1 MPKMKTH
8 KGSAKRFRRTG
19 TGKIMRA
26 KAFKSHIL
34 TKKDTK
40 RCRRL
45 RSGTLAD
52 VTNEAT
58 IKKMIPYK

>member
-8 KGSAKRFRRTG
+8 KGTAKRFRRTG

-34 TKKDTK
+34 SMKS
-40 RCRRL
+40 L
-45 RSGTLAD
+45 YLILFF
-52 VTNEAT
+52 VQ
-58 IKKMIPYK
+58 

>member
-8 KGSAKRFRRTG
+8 KGTAKRFRRTG

-34 TKKDTK
+34 SKKSPK
-40 RCRRL
+40 RIRGFRQEAVLDHADEKVISSRL
-45 RSGTLAD
+45 G
-52 VTNEAT
+52 
-58 IKKMIPYK
+58 K